1 MTEIL
6 SYLVKFTTVL
16 RSCYKMA
23 TFKDF
28 RNSVK
33 PNWCPGCGDF
43 SVQAAIQRAV
53 ANVGVEPHELAL
65 ISGIGCSGRISGYI
79 NSYGIHGIHGRS
91 LPIAQGVK
99 MANKDLTVIAAGGDG
114 DGFAIGMG
122 HTIHAIRRNIDITY
136 IVMDNHIYGLT
147 KGQTSPRSEF
157 GFKTKS
163 TPKGSIEHSIHA
175 MEMAL
180 TAGAT
185 FVAQSF
191 SSDLKELTAIIEA
204 GVQHKGF
211 SLINVFSPCVTY
223 NKVNTY
229 DWYKENL
236 KKLSDIE
243 GYDPSNRNMAM
254 QTLMDNHGLVTGII
268 YQNKEQKSY
277 QELVHGF
284 SETPLVHADLQLS
297 EDKFNELVKEFM

>member
-1 MTEIL
+1 
-6 SYLVKFTTVL
+6 
-16 RSCYKMA
+16 MA

-28 RNSVK
+28 RNNVK

-43 SVQAAIQRAV
+43 SVQAAIQRAA
-53 ANVGVEPHELAL
+53 ANVGLEPENLAV

-79 NSYGIHGIHGRS
+79 NSYGLHGIHGRS

-99 MANKDLTVIAAGGDG
+99 MANRDLTVIASGGDG

-122 HTIHAIRRNIDITY
+122 HTIHSIRRNIDITY
-136 IVMDNHIYGLT
+136 IVMDNQIYGLT
-147 KGQTSPRSEF
+147 KGQTSPRSAA

-163 TPKGSIEHSIHA
+163 TPHGSIEQAISP

-191 SSDLKELTAIIEA
+191 STDLKDLTALIEA
-204 GVQHKGF
+204 GIQHKGF

-229 DWYKENL
+229 DWFKENL
-236 KKLSDIE
+236 TKLSDIE
-243 GYDPSNRNMAM
+243 GYDPSSREEAM
-254 QTLMDNHGLVTGII
+254 NTLMKHDGLVTGLI
-268 YQNKEQKSY
+268 YQNKERQSY
-277 QELVHGF
+277 QQLLKGY
-284 SETPLVHADLQLS
+284 SEDPLVDADLNLN
-297 EDKFNELVKEFM
+297 EDYFNKLVAEFK

>member
-1 MTEIL
+1 
-6 SYLVKFTTVL
+6 
-16 RSCYKMA
+16 MA

-43 SVQAAIQRAV
+43 SVQAAIQRAA
-53 ANVGVEPHELAL
+53 ANVGLEPDDLAVV
-65 ISGIGCSGRISGYI
+65 SGIGCSGRISGYI
-79 NSYGIHGIHGRS
+79 NAYGFHGIHGRS

-99 MANKDLTVIAAGGDG
+99 MANKDLTVIASGGDG
-114 DGFAIGMG
+114 DGFAIGLG

-136 IVMDNHIYGLT
+136 IVMDNQIYGLT
-147 KGQTSPRSEF
+147 KGQTSPRSDV

-163 TPKGSIEHSIHA
+163 TPQGSVESA
-175 MEMAL
+175 LSVMEMAL

-191 SSDLKELTAIIEA
+191 STDLKELTALIEA
-204 GVQHKGF
+204 GINHKGF

-229 DWYKENL
+229 DWFKENL
-236 KKLSDIE
+236 TKLSDIE
-243 GYDPSNRNMAM
+243 GYDPHNKMVAM
-254 QTLMDNHGLVTGII
+254 QTLMENKGLVTGLI
-268 YQNKEQKSY
+268 YQNTEQKSY
-277 QELVHGF
+277 QELISGY
-284 SETPLVHADLQLS
+284 SEQPLTKSELDLT
-297 EDKFNELVKEFM
+297 EDQFNDLVSEFM

>member
-1 MTEIL
+1 MQG
-6 SYLVKFTTVL
+6 VVL
-16 RSCYKMA
+16 IMA

-28 RNSVK
+28 RNDVK

-43 SVQAAIQRAV
+43 SVQAAIQRA
-53 ANVGVEPHELAL
+53 AASAGLEPDQLAI

-79 NSYGIHGIHGRS
+79 KSYGFHGIHGRS

-99 MANKDLTVIAAGGDG
+99 MANRDLTVIASGGDG

-122 HTIHAIRRNIDITY
+122 HTIHAIRRNIDVTY
-136 IVMDNHIYGLT
+136 IVMDNQIYGLT
-147 KGQTSPRSEF
+147 KGQTSPRSAA

-163 TPKGSIEHSIHA
+163 TPQGSIEPALSP

-191 SSDLKELTAIIEA
+191 STDLKDLTNIIEA
-204 GVQHKGF
+204 GINHKGF

-223 NKVNTY
+223 NKINTY
-229 DWYKENL
+229 DWFKENL
-236 KKLSDIE
+236 TKLSNIE
-243 GYDPSNRNMAM
+243 GYDSSSRELAM
-254 QTLMDNHGLVTGII
+254 QTLMKHNSLVTGII
-268 YQNKEQKSY
+268 YQDKTRQSY
-277 QELVHGF
+277 QDLVKGYA
-284 SETPLVHADLQLS
+284 ETPLASANLELTQKNFDQLV
-297 EDKFNELVKEFM
+297 EEFM

>member
-1 MTEIL
+1 
-6 SYLVKFTTVL
+6 
-16 RSCYKMA
+16 MA

-28 RNSVK
+28 RNNVK

-43 SVQAAIQRAV
+43 SVQAAIQRAA
-53 ANVGVEPHELAL
+53 ANVGLEPENLAV

-79 NSYGIHGIHGRS
+79 NSYGLHGIHGRS

-99 MANKDLTVIAAGGDG
+99 MANRDLTVIASGGDG

-122 HTIHAIRRNIDITY
+122 HTIHSIRRNIDITY
-136 IVMDNHIYGLT
+136 IVMDNQIYGLT
-147 KGQTSPRSEF
+147 KGQTSPRSAA

-163 TPKGSIEHSIHA
+163 TPYGSIEQAISP

-191 SSDLKELTAIIEA
+191 STDLKDLTALIEA
-204 GVQHKGF
+204 GIQHKGF

-229 DWYKENL
+229 DWFKENL
-236 KKLSDIE
+236 TKLSDIE
-243 GYDPSNRNMAM
+243 GYDPSSREGAM
-254 QTLMDNHGLVTGII
+254 STLMKHDGLVTGLI
-268 YQNKEQKSY
+268 YQNKERQSY
-277 QELVHGF
+277 QQLLKGY
-284 SETPLVHADLQLS
+284 SEDPLVDSDLNLN
-297 EDKFNELVKEFM
+297 EDYFNNLVAEFK

>member
-1 MTEIL
+1 
-6 SYLVKFTTVL
+6 
-16 RSCYKMA
+16 MA

-28 RNSVK
+28 RNNIK

-43 SVQAAIQRAV
+43 SVQAAIQRAA
-53 ANVGVEPHELAL
+53 ANVGLQPEQLAV

-79 NSYGIHGIHGRS
+79 KSYGFHSIHGRA

-99 MANKDLTVIAAGGDG
+99 MANRDLTVIASGGDG

-122 HTIHAIRRNIDITY
+122 HTVHSIRRNIDITY
-136 IVMDNHIYGLT
+136 IVMDNQIYGLT
-147 KGQTSPRSEF
+147 KGQTSPRSQV

-163 TPKGSIEHSIHA
+163 TPEGSIESSLNV

-191 SSDLKELTAIIEA
+191 SSDLKELTALIEA
-204 GVQHKGF
+204 GLNHKGF

-229 DWYKENL
+229 DWFKNNL
-236 KKLSDIE
+236 TSLSKIE
-243 GYDPSNRNMAM
+243 GYNPHNREEAM
-254 QTLMDNHGLVTGII
+254 QTLMKHNSLVTGLI
-268 YQNKEQKSY
+268 YQNKEQKPY
-277 QELVHGF
+277 EDLVHGF
-284 SETPLVHADLQLS
+284 TETPLVDHNLEMEKEQF
-297 EDKFNELVKEFM
+297 DKLLAEFM